1 MTEHRA
7 QVDELLADYR
17 RSRDQLATVHRDL
30 ASVTASAADSDG
42 LITATVGPR
51 GTLTGLVIADGAY
64 RRYRPAELAEQIVRV
79 IGGATVRAFAQ
90 AAEVLAPA
98 LPSGTDPQALLL
110 GTGDLDAAEIA
121 PAPGDGVTGL
131 PARIAPVEEDSY
143 EDQNWLQEG
152 AR

>member
-7 QVDELLADYR
+7 QVEELLADYR
-17 RSRDQLATVHRDL
+17 RSRDQLASAQREL
-30 ASVTASAADSDG
+30 ASVTASASDRDK

-51 GTLTGLVIADGAY
+51 GTLTGLVIDDAAY

-79 IGGATVRAFAQ
+79 TGAATVRALT
-90 AAEVLAPA
+90 AAGEVLAPA

-121 PAPGDGVTGL
+121 PP
-131 PARIAPVEEDSY
+131 PSRPRPKPPVEEDSF
-143 EDQNWLQEG
+143 EDQSWVN
-152 AR
+152 R